1 MDYDMALFDQCA
13 KEYLLQEQ
21 ATATRNEKIQEKWK
35 IIEHMAVK
43 KTESVSVVL
52 ELL

>member
-1 MDYDMALFDQCA
+1 MALFDQCA

-43 KTESVSVVL
+43 KTESVSPS
-52 ELL
+52 